1 MDSFEIVWRNSAHH
15 DLGNLDRQLI
25 PRIVQAVDL
34 LESEPFPAQCRKL
47 RGSDRDYRIR
57 VGDYR
62 VIYQVD
68 TGNRVIT
75 ICHVRHRSEAYRK

>member
-1 MDSFEIVWRNSAHH
+1 MGSYDIVWRNSAHH

-34 LESEPFPAQCRKL
+34 LVSDPFPSQCRKL
-47 RGSDRDYRIR
+47 RGSDHDFRIR

-62 VIYQVD
+62 VSIRL
-68 TGNRVIT
+68 TPING
-75 ICHVRHRSEAYRK
+75 